1 MNPDKTT
8 RRPDWLRV
16 EANFSDKYLEI
27 KALSKS
33 VNLHTVCE
41 EAGCPNI
48 YECYKAGTATFLI
61 LGNKCTRSCGFCLIE
76 KGKPDLL
83 DKEEPRRIAKAV
95 LRLNLNYAVITSV
108 TRDDLEDGGAEIF
121 AQTVSEI
128 RKLLPGC
135 GIELLIPDLDGS
147 ESALDTIVN
156 SSPNVINHNI
166 ETVRSLYPVVRKR
179 FDYEWSLDLLKLI
192 KKKDGRIISKSG
204 IVVGMGENW
213 NEILET
219 ITHLSIVKCDILTIG
234 QYLSPSRTHR
244 PVQKYYTPQ
253 EFDKLKEIAHRM
265 GIPEVVSGPLVRSSY
280 HAHLSSL
287 SLQKSHSPHDPGAC

>member
-16 EANFSDKYLEI
+16 EAKFSNKYLEI

-76 KGKPDLL
+76 KGKPDAL
-83 DKEEPRRIAKAV
+83 DKEEPKRIANAV
-95 LRLNLNYAVITSV
+95 QRLKLNYVVITSV
-108 TRDDLEDGGAEIF
+108 TRDDLEDGGAQIF
-121 AQTVSEI
+121 SQTVSDI
-128 RKLLPGC
+128 RKILPDC
-135 GIELLIPDLDGS
+135 GIELLIPDLNGS
-147 ESALDTIVN
+147 ESALNMIIN
-156 SSPNVINHNI
+156 SSPNVINHNV

-179 FDYEWSLDLLKLI
+179 FNYDWSLNLLKLV
-192 KKKDGRIISKSG
+192 KKKDKRIISKSG
-204 IVVGMGENW
+204 IVVGMGESW
-213 NEILET
+213 DEILET
-219 ITHLSIVKCDILTIG
+219 ITHLSAVECDILTIG

-244 PVQKYYTPQ
+244 RVQKYYTPE
-253 EFDKLKEIAHRM
+253 EFNELKEIAHRM

-280 HAHLSSL
+280 HAHMSSL
-287 SLQKSHSPHDPGAC
+287 SLQKSHSQRDPGAC